1 MKTEN
6 KEFFENNVFFSRV
19 EYIMRCKGLNYD
31 KLCYILNNEVG
42 YIITKS
48 NLKIYVTNR
57 IPNVN
62 FLIALS
68 KALNISTDFL
78 LGNDDKEISY
88 NNFEYD
94 YSSSDYNKYIG
105 EYFFYFFPTQNN
117 EPGTLL
123 KAYVKIYYKQYIQVS
138 LTIPT
143 DYLNKEYFGKLILS
157 KNTPNGFITLKSK
170 DFGEIV
176 SLAFYHPPLNQIS
189 IQLIIGGMLSI
200 SSGDMK
206 RAPVMSRFIMTRNEV
221 NEDKLDYIRANLS
234 LNTKYINISPN
245 AIKKVTEIIRHDL
258 PFDIAEK
265 IENRLKNAFVKN
277 EYYSIDESFIC
288 NTLMRDYNLTQET
301 IDRLIALLRL
311 NSICNANNKINK
323 TLDSRLFNMIKTE

>member
-143 DYLNKEYFGKLILS
+143 D
-157 KNTPNGFITLKSK
+157 
-170 DFGEIV
+170 
-176 SLAFYHPPLNQIS
+176 
-189 IQLIIGGMLSI
+189 
-200 SSGDMK
+200 
-206 RAPVMSRFIMTRNEV
+206 
-221 NEDKLDYIRANLS
+221 
-234 LNTKYINISPN
+234 
-245 AIKKVTEIIRHDL
+245 
-258 PFDIAEK
+258 
-265 IENRLKNAFVKN
+265 
-277 EYYSIDESFIC
+277 
-288 NTLMRDYNLTQET
+288 
-301 IDRLIALLRL
+301 
-311 NSICNANNKINK
+311 
-323 TLDSRLFNMIKTE
+323 